1 MTAKLIPSSKFGI
14 RDIAQIILVVS
25 RVLYYA
31 DAFLNLDIKL
41 F

>member
-1 MTAKLIPSSKFGI
+1 MTAKLIPSSKFGV
-14 RDIAQIILVVS
+14 RDVMQVILVIS

-31 DAFLNLDIKL
+31 DAFINLDIEL

>member
-1 MTAKLIPSSKFGI
+1 MTAKLIPASRFGM
-14 RDIAQIILVVS
+14 RDIMQIILVIS

-31 DAFLNLDIKL
+31 DAFINLDIEL